1 MVKEVADITIK
12 LNELE
17 EVEFDAITE
26 YLEDRGIKYQI
37 IGFDNEQTID
47 TRSEDDKWFDYDMQK
62 GFDKARGEL

>member
-37 IGFDNEQTID
+37 VGFDNEQTID